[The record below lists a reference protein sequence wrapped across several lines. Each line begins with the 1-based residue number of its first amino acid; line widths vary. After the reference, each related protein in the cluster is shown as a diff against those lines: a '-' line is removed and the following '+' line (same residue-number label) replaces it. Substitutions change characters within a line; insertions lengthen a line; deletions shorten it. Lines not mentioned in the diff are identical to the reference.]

1 VRVTKNEN
9 TVAIWL
15 ASSEARDTDARV
27 LLREEI
33 ETWRQRGNNVAVYIS
48 GKGDLFADT
57 LELLRHNRHLS
68 ARETAEI

>member
-1 VRVTKNEN
+1 MINDN

-15 ASSEARDTDARV
+15 ASFEANDKAARV
-27 LLREEI
+27 SLREEI
-33 ETWRQRGNNVAVYIS
+33 ETWRQRGYAVAVYVS
-48 GKGDLFADT
+48 GTGDLFANT